1 MAERPAYAI
10 LGSGYWAGRMRTILA
25 ETHKVTCIE
34 GARRR
39 ADESPSHYQSR
50 LSKSLKAT
58 GAHVSWLCVPPGPH
72 IPLMAEAALHA
83 GLHVIVEKPWL
94 NSRDET
100 KPLLDLAS
108 RSGLI
113 FGVHYQYCLLEA
125 VEAWRRDLD
134 GGTGF
139 EFGGRFTISK
149 ADRLG
154 MDALD
159 NLGSHLMAIW
169 NYAVPQARVT
179 AITSGYQLADE
190 RKVWVEKAGRC
201 VASIDFLENR
211 EPIVQRFV
219 NGVED
224 AITGAPFPF
233 GIDFALRVAQST
245 GSLKLRPIDWRD
257 GFAAST

>member
-25 ETHKVTCIE
+25 EAHRVTCIE

-39 ADESPSHYQSR
+39 TDESPSGYQSR
-50 LSKSLKAT
+50 LSESLKAT
-58 GAHVSWLCVPPGPH
+58 GAQISWICVPPGPH
-72 IPLMAEAALHA
+72 IPLMAEAALNA
-83 GLHVIVEKPWL
+83 GLHVIAEKPWL
-94 NSRDET
+94 NSRAET

-108 RSGLI
+108 RRELI

-125 VEAWRRDLD
+125 VEAWGRDLNA
-134 GGTGF
+134 GAGL
-139 EFGGRFTISK
+139 EFNGRFRTSR

-169 NYAVPQARVT
+169 NYAVPHARVAT
-179 AITSGYQLADE
+179 ITCGYESVDE
-190 RKVWVEKAGRC
+190 RKVWLEKAAKC

-211 EPIVQRFV
+211 EPIVQRFIERV
-219 NGVED
+219 EGV
-224 AITGAPFPF
+224 ITGEPFPF
-233 GIDFALRVAQST
+233 GIEFALRVAEST
-245 GSLKLRPIDWRD
+245 HDLRLKPT
-257 GFAAST
+257 G